1 MYRFAQSL
9 GRLARPSDTQRPQDY
24 WLEPTPTKASDF
36 VSPVSTV
43 KIDYTHGP
51 QTAPH
56 AALASLS
63 RVRAPLLFHRLLRH
77 DFRYRVLRVSGRSMK
92 DLHTVLRQKEQDVE
106 RVRRE
111 IQALLTVI
119 PLLADDQS
127 ASDDLMHILRLASAG
142 TVVDNGMADLETYY
156 PFVRHMRVS

>member
-1 MYRFAQSL
+1 
-9 GRLARPSDTQRPQDY
+9 
-24 WLEPTPTKASDF
+24 
-36 VSPVSTV
+36 
-43 KIDYTHGP
+43 
-51 QTAPH
+51 
-56 AALASLS
+56 
-63 RVRAPLLFHRLLRH
+63 
-77 DFRYRVLRVSGRSMK
+77 MK

-142 TVVDNGMADLETYY
+142 TVVDNGIADLETYY

>member
-1 MYRFAQSL
+1 
-9 GRLARPSDTQRPQDY
+9 
-24 WLEPTPTKASDF
+24 
-36 VSPVSTV
+36 
-43 KIDYTHGP
+43 
-51 QTAPH
+51 
-56 AALASLS
+56 
-63 RVRAPLLFHRLLRH
+63 
-77 DFRYRVLRVSGRSMK
+77 MK

-142 TVVDNGMADLETYY
+142 TVVEPTDNGMADLETYY
-156 PFVRHMRVS
+156 PFVRHMRLSESR

>member
-1 MYRFAQSL
+1 
-9 GRLARPSDTQRPQDY
+9 
-24 WLEPTPTKASDF
+24 
-36 VSPVSTV
+36 
-43 KIDYTHGP
+43 
-51 QTAPH
+51 
-56 AALASLS
+56 
-63 RVRAPLLFHRLLRH
+63 
-77 DFRYRVLRVSGRSMK
+77 MK